1 MEAIKTS
8 GGALI
13 SSAMFK
19 KSQTDFLNSFPD
31 EFKLSMFRNKTL
43 KECDEQLKALYA
55 IHGKYKKRNGSNRN
69 IASETEK
76 AK

>member
-55 IHGKYKKRNGSNRN
+55 IHGKNKKKKHEHN
-69 IASETEK
+69 K
-76 AK
+76 

>member
-55 IHGKYKKRNGSNRN
+55 IHGKNGRNRKS
-69 IASETEK
+69 ASKTEK
-76 AK
+76 AE